1 MTLGYYGNWLDAAPT
16 LGYER
21 RRRIAGQ
28 VSVTFVVLVVL
39 MGLVGTAFYFAN
51 QYISTFE
58 SSVWDAVESINGA
71 IQRIYGLPERSAT
84 ISVYVPSNAYIRITG
99 SGDNTVIEATGA
111 FGDRRYRLIEGDAWE
126 LIVAGST
133 TLTSD
138 GRLRVVYGTQERPLK
153 LGSKEIVLGPGRHT
167 LVIRNLNGVTIAFNP
182 VQQGVP
188 TEVLRR

>member
-1 MTLGYYGNWLDAAPT
+1 MSPLSHRKSN
-16 LGYER
+16 R
-21 RRRIAGQ
+21 SGQ
-28 VSVTFVVLVVL
+28 IPVTFVILVVL

-58 SSVWDAVESINGA
+58 SSVWDAVESINSA

-126 LIVAGST
+126 LIDAGST
-133 TLTSD
+133 TLTPD
-138 GRLRVVYGTQERPLK
+138 GKLRVVYGTSGRPLK

-167 LVIRNLNGVTIAFNP
+167 LVIRSLNGVTIAINP
-182 VQQGVP
+182 IQQGIP

>member
-1 MTLGYYGNWLDAAPT
+1 MTLGCSGNRPDAAPI
-16 LGYER
+16 LGYEQ

-28 VSVTFVVLVVL
+28 TTVTFVVLVVL

-51 QYISTFE
+51 QYVSTFE
-58 SSVWDAVESINGA
+58 SSVWDAVESINRA
-71 IQRIYGLPERSAT
+71 IQRVYGLPERSAT
-84 ISVYVPSNAYIRITG
+84 ISVYVPSNAYIRVTG
-99 SGDNTVIEATGA
+99 SGDSTVVEATGA
-111 FGDRRYRLIEGDAWE
+111 FGDRRYRLIEDDGWE

-138 GRLRVVYGTQERPLK
+138 GRLRVVYGTQGRPLR
-153 LGSKEIVLGPGRHT
+153 LGTEELVLGPGRHT
-167 LVIRNLNGVTIAFNP
+167 LVIRNLNGVTIGIYP